1 MPYDLCFIDPPYELD
16 STSILVQLL
25 EIGILRV
32 GGLLLWRHPIR
43 NMSEKTLG
51 SLARVDQRRYGD
63 AVLDTYT
70 AGVPT

>member
-1 MPYDLCFIDPPYELD
+1 
-16 STSILVQLL
+16 
-25 EIGILRV
+25 
-32 GGLLLWRHPIR
+32 
-43 NMSEKTLG
+43 MSEKTLG